1 MTNDQRDLPSGDG
14 DRFGNTPTAKLVVF
28 VALAAAA
35 LIFVLQNRERKS
47 VDFLFLDTEHDRITM
62 FSPFG
67 DFPVYSHQYDRL
79 DVPRRMDRVRAAAED
94 MVRFSRRPAAAPS
107 RRSTVSP
114 SAEGR
119 APRSALRATEAGK
132 PD

>member
-47 VDFLFLDTEHDRITM
+47 VDFLFLEINSRQWVNIVVAILI
-62 FSPFG
+62 G
-67 DFPVYSHQYDRL
+67 VVLDRL
-79 DVPRRMDRVRAAAED
+79 FLGWWRRRGQRD
-94 MVRFSRRPAAAPS
+94 
-107 RRSTVSP
+107 
-114 SAEGR
+114 
-119 APRSALRATEAGK
+119 
-132 PD
+132 